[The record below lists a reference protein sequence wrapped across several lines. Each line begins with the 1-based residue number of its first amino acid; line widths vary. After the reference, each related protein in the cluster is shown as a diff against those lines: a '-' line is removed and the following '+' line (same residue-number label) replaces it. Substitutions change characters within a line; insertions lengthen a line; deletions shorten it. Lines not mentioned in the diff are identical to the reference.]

1 MMRWIINTY
10 ASCFHNHEKSQN
22 MAPNSGCGELCIYGV
37 GQSSSL
43 YWKLI
48 ASSALPRVL
57 DLLREWRLFTWYI
70 ASSTSKHIVSNFW
83 YTFPAHV
90 IPLKDIFGDW
100 NWYQATQVGKQL
112 QEFQCKWI
120 GHISRFHRIRLYSRT
135 KNLVPTKSND
145 SVNIRSINHIHNFW
159 HRNNLS

>member
-1 MMRWIINTY
+1 MYLWSW
-10 ASCFHNHEKSQN
+10 AE
-22 MAPNSGCGELCIYGV
+22 
-37 GQSSSL
+37 SSTL

-48 ASSALPRVL
+48 ASSALPRVHY
-57 DLLREWRLFTWYI
+57 LLRERRLFTWYI

-90 IPLKDIFGDW
+90 IPLKDISGDW
-100 NWYQATQVGKQL
+100 TQYQATQVGKQL

-120 GHISRFHRIRLYSRT
+120 DRISRFHEIRLYSQAT
-135 KNLVPTKSND
+135 NLVPTKSND
-145 SVNIRSINHIHNFW
+145 SVSIRSINHIHNFW